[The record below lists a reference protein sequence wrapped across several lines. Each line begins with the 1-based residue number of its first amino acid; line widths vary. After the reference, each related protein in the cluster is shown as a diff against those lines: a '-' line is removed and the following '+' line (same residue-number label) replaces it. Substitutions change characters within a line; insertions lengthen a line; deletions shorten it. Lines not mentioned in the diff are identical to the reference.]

1 MEHTKIMSIKNSY
14 TYNFTE
20 IFHYLILI
28 IALKFYVFET
38 IVDADDCWKSRLIYD
53 DDYEY

>member
-1 MEHTKIMSIKNSY
+1 
-14 TYNFTE
+14 
-20 IFHYLILI
+20 LILI

-53 DDYEY
+53 DDYEYWSISFDSL